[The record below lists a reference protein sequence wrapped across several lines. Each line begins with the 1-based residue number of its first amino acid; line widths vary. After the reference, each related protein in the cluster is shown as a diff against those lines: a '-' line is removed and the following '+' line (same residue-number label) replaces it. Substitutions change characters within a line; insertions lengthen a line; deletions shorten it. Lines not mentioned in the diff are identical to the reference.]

1 MKIRM
6 RTTAAGP
13 DMLLMAG
20 MEAEVSDD
28 IGTSMVQGGY
38 AEDLAPREVASEPE
52 TGKKKTTRAEVLRRK
67 AAG

>member
-20 MEAEVSDD
+20 TEAEVPDD
-28 IGTSMVQGGY
+28 VGTAMVQGGY
-38 AEDLAPREVASEPE
+38 AEDLAPGEVAPEPE
-52 TGKKKTTRAEVLRRK
+52 TEKKRITRAEVLRRK